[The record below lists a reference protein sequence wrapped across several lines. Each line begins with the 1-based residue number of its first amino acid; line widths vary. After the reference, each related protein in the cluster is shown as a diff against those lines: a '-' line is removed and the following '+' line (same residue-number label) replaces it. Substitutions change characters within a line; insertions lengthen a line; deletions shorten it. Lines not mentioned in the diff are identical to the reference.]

1 MKNTYP
7 TIEKLRRERFE
18 AARVVRSFGKSYLPI
33 FKQKHELLIKTER
46 ELAERIEEEQRKA
59 QEEEAELMSVIY
71 LLFGEEYESWKDML
85 DESRHGQIFGC
96 FESDNANA

>member
-46 ELAERIEEEQRKA
+46 ELAERTE
-59 QEEEAELMSVIY
+59 
-71 LLFGEEYESWKDML
+71 
-85 DESRHGQIFGC
+85 
-96 FESDNANA
+96 

>member
-46 ELAERIEEEQRKA
+46 ELAERIE
-59 QEEEAELMSVIY
+59 LMSVIY